1 VTSDNSGTK
10 SIENS
15 IYHSADYL
23 LSSFSCKRKEKIN
36 KKNNKKKKRENE
48 KKNIERI

>member
-15 IYHSADYL
+15 ISRSADYL
-23 LSSFSCKRKEKIN
+23 ISFFSCKRKEKIN